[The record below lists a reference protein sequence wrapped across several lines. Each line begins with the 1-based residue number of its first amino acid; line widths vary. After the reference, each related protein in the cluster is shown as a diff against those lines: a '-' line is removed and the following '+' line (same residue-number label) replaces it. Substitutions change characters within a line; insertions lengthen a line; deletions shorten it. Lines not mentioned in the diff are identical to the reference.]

1 MSVKLKLIA
10 ENPNP
15 EMFEG
20 FEVSYVEEQ
29 RNLSEASTPSLY
41 ISGPMI
47 GCNSVNRNNRMY
59 DLDDTKSEVNRY
71 INEMVTPKRAMGEL
85 NHPQSAEVDLER
97 ACHIVTDLKLE
108 GDTYMGR
115 SKVLSTPTGLV
126 LKSLIEDGV
135 QIGMSTRALGSLEE
149 SGSGH
154 NIVRNMRL
162 VAIDAVA
169 DPSFPKAFVN
179 GILESKSYVLDLNGG
194 FESIYEDFEKKISK
208 LPTKNVESYLRNEI
222 IKFIAAIK

>member
-1 MSVKLKLIA
+1 MSVKLKLIS

-15 EMFEG
+15 DMFKD

-29 RNLSEASTPSLY
+29 KNLNESAKPSLY

-59 DLDDTKSEVNRY
+59 GLDETRGEVDRY
-71 INEMVTPKRAMGEL
+71 ISEMVKPMRAMGEL
-85 NHPQSAEVDLER
+85 NHPTSAEVDLER
-97 ACHIVTDLKLE
+97 ACHLVTDLTLE
-108 GDTYMGR
+108 GDTYYGK

-135 QIGMSTRALGSLEE
+135 QIGMSTRALGTLEEE
-149 SGSGH
+149 SGY
-154 NIVRNMRL
+154 NRVKNMRL

-179 GILESKSYVLDLNGG
+179 GILESKSYVLDSNGS
-194 FESIYEDFEKKISK
+194 FECVYDEFEKRISK
-208 LPTKNVESYLRNEI
+208 LPVANKEEYLRESI
-222 IKFIAAIK
+222 IKFINAIK

>member
-1 MSVKLKLIA
+1 VKLKFIS

-15 EMFEG
+15 EMFKD

-29 RNLSEASTPSLY
+29 KNLTSEAKPSLY

-59 DLDDTKSEVNRY
+59 DLAETKSEVDRY
-71 INEMVTPKRAMGEL
+71 IAEMVQPKRAMGEL
-85 NHPQSAEVDLER
+85 NHPECAEVDLER
-97 ACHIVTDLKLE
+97 ACHLVTDLKLE
-108 GDTYMGR
+108 GDTYHGK
-115 SKVLSTPTGLV
+115 SKVLSTPTGLI

-135 QIGMSTRALGSLEE
+135 QVGMSTRALGTLEE
-149 SGSGH
+149 NSGGY
-154 NIVRNMRL
+154 NKVKNMRL

-179 GILESKSYVLDLNGG
+179 GILESKSYVLDSAGG
-194 FESIYEDFEKKISK
+194 FECVYDEFEKRIST
-208 LPTKNVESYLRNEI
+208 LPVANKEEYLKEQI
-222 IKFIAAIK
+222 IKFINAIK